1 MDSGGRRKALAER
14 LRGAQGPLSAAAL
27 ARELRVSRQVI
38 VGDVALLR
46 AGGLDV
52 IATPRGYVLPRP
64 PAGVA
69 CTLVCRHRP
78 DQMEEELNTIV
89 DQGCT
94 VLDVIVEHPIYG
106 QITGPLQL
114 SNRYEVS
121 QFLARCQA
129 QEAAPLSQLTEGIH
143 LHTVLCPDE
152 DAARRAR
159 DALARAEI
167 LYQ

>member
-52 IATPRGYVLPRP
+52 IATPRGYVRPRP

-159 DALARAEI
+159 DALARAGI